1 MDDLGRDKKTRSAY
15 TVQKPVM
22 KKRLFLTCAVIIGLS
37 ACSSRQ
43 DQDGLMTGNSA
54 SAGTALAPVTAPGKK
69 PDRPVVKLP
78 EKSVPVPSVSPSYN
92 DVPLAPRIP
101 GATVNRVAVPDK
113 VVALTFDD
121 GPHGTLTPKV
131 LDILRNN
138 NVKGTFFMQGCNVTA
153 HPQVV
158 RRMVNEGHEVG
169 NHTWNHAYLSK
180 VSREKAEDQLQRTNE
195 AIRNACGVIPVV
207 MRPPG
212 GYTNAGV
219 ASWARQRF
227 GFTTIM
233 WDVDTNDWRKPGSA
247 VVAARAVNGAKPGS
261 IILVHDIHASTVAA
275 VDAFVK
281 GLKNR
286 GYELVTVSELLRR
299 GRAASRQASPVQP
312 LSPAVPA
319 APVSPV
325 TPGMETVPNPVPASP
340 ASVPVETMAGM

>member
-207 MRPPG
+207 MPPPAVIRMRG
-212 GYTNAGV
+212 WLPG
-219 ASWARQRF
+219 R
-227 GFTTIM
+227 
-233 WDVDTNDWRKPGSA
+233 GSA
-247 VVAARAVNGAKPGS
+247 S
-261 IILVHDIHASTVAA
+261 
-275 VDAFVK
+275 
-281 GLKNR
+281 GLPPSCGTWIR
-286 GYELVTVSELLRR
+286 TTG
-299 GRAASRQASPVQP
+299 
-312 LSPAVPA
+312 
-319 APVSPV
+319 
-325 TPGMETVPNPVPASP
+325 ASP
-340 ASVPVETMAGM
+340 APPWWPPVP